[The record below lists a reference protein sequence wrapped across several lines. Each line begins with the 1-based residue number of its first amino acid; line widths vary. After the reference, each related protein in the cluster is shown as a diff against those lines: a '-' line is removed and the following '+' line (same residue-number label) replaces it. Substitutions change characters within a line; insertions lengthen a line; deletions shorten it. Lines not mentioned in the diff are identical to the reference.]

1 VFEIVR
7 PGTNFDFLG
16 KRHIA
21 IAVSLALIG
30 ASIAAI
36 PIRGMR
42 MGIDFAGGTE
52 VLLKFEPGSKVEE
65 GAIRSLAEACGID
78 GATVVR
84 YGEVTEPEFLL
95 RFRAAGKLP
104 EGGETRC
111 PVSDEVRAR
120 AAAVQASMA
129 GGKEQNA
136 GDIASTIDFLQS
148 AFKNTLG
155 GVQIE
160 RVEFVGPR
168 VGDDLRRDGL
178 LSIGVACLLI
188 LVYIGFR
195 FSPRYAPGAVIAL
208 IHDVVITAGVF
219 VIFGMEFDL
228 SVLAALL
235 AILGYSL
242 NDTIIVYDRIR
253 EMMQQHTKHDLVEVL
268 NRSVNQTL
276 SRTLLTSGTTLL
288 ASLSLV
294 AVGGSVI
301 RPFALA
307 MLIGIF
313 VGTYSSIFIASPT
326 LLFLEQHWGAKS
338 SSPRPAPT
346 SGGTPARGGESRGTS
361 GRRSKRDPQGRAR
374 SEA

>member
-1 VFEIVR
+1 MLEIVP

-16 KRHIA
+16 KRYIA
-21 IAVSLALIG
+21 IGVSLVVIFI
-30 ASIAAI
+30 SIAAI
-36 PIRGMR
+36 PIVGIR

-52 VLLKFEPGSKVEE
+52 VLLKFDPGSPAEE
-65 GAIRSLAEACGID
+65 GIIRSLAESCGIQ
-78 GATVVR
+78 GVTVVR
-84 YGEVTEPEFLL
+84 YGEVNVPEFLL
-95 RFRAAGKLP
+95 RFRAAASPSEAGETSCP
-104 EGGETRC
+104 VREEDRARVAAVRAAMSGGGEQST
-111 PVSDEVRAR
+111 A
-120 AAAVQASMA
+120 
-129 GGKEQNA
+129 
-136 GDIASTIDFLQS
+136 DIASTIDFLQS
-148 AFKNTLG
+148 AFSNKIG
-155 GVQIE
+155 GVTVE

-168 VGDDLRRDGL
+168 VGEDLRRDGM

-219 VIFGMEFDL
+219 VVFGMEFDL

-253 EMMQQHTKHDLVEVL
+253 EMTEQHTKHDLVDVL

-288 ASLSLV
+288 ASASLV
-294 AVGGSVI
+294 ALGGEVI

-307 MLIGIF
+307 MMIGII
-313 VGTYSSIFIASPT
+313 VGTYSSIFIAAPT
-326 LLFLEQHWGAKS
+326 LLFLEERFGSAGSSKDQKS
-338 SSPRPAPT
+338 ATRGSERPSSKKA
-346 SGGTPARGGESRGTS
+346 AR
-361 GRRSKRDPQGRAR
+361 A
-374 SEA
+374 

>member
-1 VFEIVR
+1 MFQIVP

-16 KRHIA
+16 KRYIA

-30 ASIAAI
+30 ASIGAI
-36 PIRGMR
+36 PILGIR

-52 VLLKFEPGSKVEE
+52 MLLQFDPGSKAEE
-65 GAIRSLAEACGID
+65 GGIREVAEACGIQ

-84 YGEVTEPEFLL
+84 YGEVGEPEFLL
-95 RFRAAGKLP
+95 RFRAAAP
-104 EGGETRC
+104 PNESC
-111 PVSDEVRAR
+111 PVREADRQRV
-120 AAAVQASMA
+120 AAVQAAMSA
-129 GGKEQNA
+129 GGQPTVA
-136 GDIASTIDFLQS
+136 DIASTIDFLQS
-148 AFKNTLG
+148 ALGNALG
-155 GVQIE
+155 GVQIQ

-168 VGDDLRRDGL
+168 VGDDLRRNGM

-219 VIFGMEFDL
+219 VIFEMEFDL

-253 EMMQQHTKHDLVEVL
+253 EMMQQHTKHDLVDVL

-276 SRTLLTSGTTLL
+276 SRTLLTSGTTML
-288 ASLSLV
+288 ASASLV
-294 AVGGSVI
+294 AVGGEVI

-307 MLIGIF
+307 MMIGIV
-313 VGTYSSIFIASPT
+313 VGTYSSIFIAAPT
-326 LLFLEQHWGAKS
+326 LLFLEERFGSAKGGGQRTSPSGA
-338 SSPRPAPT
+338 
-346 SGGTPARGGESRGTS
+346 GTPARGDARGS
-361 GRRSKRDPQGRAR
+361 GGRKAAR
-374 SEA
+374 A